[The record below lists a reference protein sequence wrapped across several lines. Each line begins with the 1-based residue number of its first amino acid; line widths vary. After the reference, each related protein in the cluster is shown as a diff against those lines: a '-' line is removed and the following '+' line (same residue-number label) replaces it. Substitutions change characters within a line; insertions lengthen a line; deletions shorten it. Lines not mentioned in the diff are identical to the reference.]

1 MLFLVAGMLDN
12 SSWDQQIAD
21 DFHESTATWRCCD
34 HRAQLAVLDAI
45 EEASDMKVLVDAV
58 REIVKFIRASPDR
71 VLQLK
76 QIQERRIKLQQQQS
90 QPDASNSSSVAD
102 SDGQD
107 SPSSARFRA
116 SSSASASSAPAP
128 SSASSSSAASP
139 FPSSSPQEPDKFVS
153 VLSPA
158 EARRQRDMQYSSQKI
173 PLRLIL
179 DCPTRWMTVHSM
191 IDR

>member
-12 SSWDQQIAD
+12 SRWDQQIAD

-90 QPDASNSSSVAD
+90 QPDVSNSSSVAD
-102 SDGQD
+102 FDGLD

-116 SSSASASSAPAP
+116 S

-158 EARRQRDMQYSSQKI
+158 EARRQRDMQYSSQKN